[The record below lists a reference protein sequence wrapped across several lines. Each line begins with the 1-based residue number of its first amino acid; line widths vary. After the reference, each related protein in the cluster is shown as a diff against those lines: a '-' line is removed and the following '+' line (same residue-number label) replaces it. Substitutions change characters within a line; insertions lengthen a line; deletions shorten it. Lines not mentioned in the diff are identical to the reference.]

1 VEKAIN
7 ITQKNSLA
15 PLKIKIFRNI
25 WIANLVSNLGTW
37 MHNIGAGWLMTD
49 LSTDPFLV
57 SLIQVSVVLPGFIL
71 TIPAGV
77 LADIVDRRI
86 YLLLAISWM
95 IIFAVIIGAITIFG
109 DTTPFLLILF
119 TFALGM
125 GTAMILPAFTALT
138 PDLVPKNQLVEAVT
152 LNSIAMNITR
162 ALGPAIAGILIAI
175 SGPGLVFILNGISF
189 IAIFVVIFNYDNS
202 NSIDNKSKEGF
213 IEALFS
219 GFSFLKNS
227 KQLIIVM
234 IRTIAF
240 FSVGSAILT
249 FLPLIV
255 REEMNAGPQSYSFLV
270 TSMGIGAVI
279 AGISLTNFR
288 ARYKNNNILIF
299 SIIVTSISLLG
310 LAYIRSIFPLA
321 IIMFFSGI
329 SWMCAVSTLHVSAQ
343 LSLPAWVRA
352 RGMSLYLSSFMGS
365 WALGSAIWG
374 QIAKLTNISIALT
387 VAVAFGIIINIF
399 TAKWKLTD
407 I

>member
-1 VEKAIN
+1 
-7 ITQKNSLA
+7 
-15 PLKIKIFRNI
+15 
-25 WIANLVSNLGTW
+25 

-49 LSTDPFLV
+49 LSSDPFLV
-57 SLIQVSVVLPGFIL
+57 SMIQVSVVLPGFIL

-77 LADIVDRRI
+77 LADIIDRRI
-86 YLLLAISWM
+86 YLLISISWM
-95 IIFAVIIGAITIFG
+95 IFFAVIVGVVTIIGNI
-109 DTTPFLLILF
+109 TPFLLISF

-138 PDLVPKNQLVEAVT
+138 PDLVPKSQLVEAVT

-162 ALGPAIAGILIAI
+162 ALGPAVAGILIAI
-175 SGPGLVFILNGISF
+175 SGPGLVFILNGLSF
-189 IAIFVVIFNYDNS
+189 IGIFFVILNYNNS
-202 NSIDNKSKEGF
+202 RIPNSGSNEKF
-213 IEALFS
+213 FEAMSS
-219 GFSFLKNS
+219 GFNFLLNS
-227 KQLIIVM
+227 EKLLTVM
-234 IRTIAF
+234 LRTITF

-255 REEMNAGPQSYSFLV
+255 REEMGAGPQTYSILV

-279 AGISLTNFR
+279 AGLTLTNFR

-299 SIIVTSISLLG
+299 SIIITSLSLLG
-310 LAYIRSIFPLA
+310 LAYIRSIYPLI

-374 QIAKLTNISIALT
+374 QIAKLINISIALT
-387 VAVAFGIIINIF
+387 VAVIFGLIINLI
-399 TAKWKLTD
+399 TAKRKLVD

>member
-1 VEKAIN
+1 MN
-7 ITQKNSLA
+7 ITPKASIA

-25 WIANLVSNLGTW
+25 WIANLISNLGTW

-49 LSTDPFLV
+49 LSSDPFLV
-57 SLIQVSVVLPGFIL
+57 SMIQVSVVLPGFIL

-77 LADIVDRRI
+77 LADIIDRRI
-86 YLLLAISWM
+86 YLLISISWM
-95 IIFAVIIGAITIFG
+95 IFFAVIVGLVTIAG
-109 DTTPFLLILF
+109 NITPFLLISF

-138 PDLVPKNQLVEAVT
+138 PDLVPKSQLVEAVT

-162 ALGPAIAGILIAI
+162 ALGPAVAGILIAI
-175 SGPGLVFILNGISF
+175 SGPGLVFILNGLSF
-189 IAIFVVIFNYDNS
+189 IGIFFVILNYNNS
-202 NSIDNKSKEGF
+202 RIPNSGSNEKF
-213 IEALFS
+213 FEAMSS
-219 GFSFLKNS
+219 GFNFLLNS
-227 KQLIIVM
+227 EKLLTVM
-234 IRTIAF
+234 LRTITF

-255 REEMNAGPQSYSFLV
+255 REEMGAGPQTYSILV

-279 AGISLTNFR
+279 AGLTLTNFR

-299 SIIVTSISLLG
+299 SIIITSLSLLG
-310 LAYIRSIFPLA
+310 LAYIRSIYPLI

-387 VAVAFGIIINIF
+387 VAVIFGLIINLI
-399 TAKWKLTD
+399 TAKRKLVD

>member
-1 VEKAIN
+1 M
-7 ITQKNSLA
+7 A

-25 WIANLVSNLGTW
+25 WIANLISNLGTW

-49 LSTDPFLV
+49 LSSDPFLV
-57 SLIQVSVVLPGFIL
+57 SMIQVSVVLPGFIL

-77 LADIVDRRI
+77 LADIIDRRI
-86 YLLLAISWM
+86 YLLISISWM
-95 IIFAVIIGAITIFG
+95 IFFAVIVGLVTIAG
-109 DTTPFLLILF
+109 NITPFLLISF

-138 PDLVPKNQLVEAVT
+138 PDLVPKSQLVEAVT

-162 ALGPAIAGILIAI
+162 ALGPAVAGILIAI
-175 SGPGLVFILNGISF
+175 SGPGLVFILNGLSF
-189 IAIFVVIFNYDNS
+189 IGIFFVILNYNNS
-202 NSIDNKSKEGF
+202 RIPNSGSNEKF
-213 IEALFS
+213 FEAMSS
-219 GFSFLKNS
+219 GFNFLLNS
-227 KQLIIVM
+227 EKLLTVM
-234 IRTIAF
+234 LRTITF

-255 REEMNAGPQSYSFLV
+255 REEMGAGPQTYSILV

-279 AGISLTNFR
+279 AGLTLTNFR

-299 SIIVTSISLLG
+299 SIIITSLSLLG
-310 LAYIRSIFPLA
+310 LAYIRSIYPLI

-387 VAVAFGIIINIF
+387 VAVIFGLIINLI
-399 TAKWKLTD
+399 TAKRKLVD